1 MLPKKRPSRVERVN
15 RHYNWGFQPVTIFA
29 KTYISDV
36 WLGCEYASGEVLS
49 FYTDELLHVQYFS
62 RVGAN
67 TKTSIKYCFH
77 INSLKGK
84 QEKQRKNNQMT
95 FFGWHSLYSFRWCIN
110 AFIAL
115 LIW

>member
-15 RHYNWGFQPVTIFA
+15 RHYNWAFQPVTIFA

-49 FYTDELLHVQYFS
+49 FYTDELLYLQYLS

-67 TKTSIKYCFH
+67 TKTSIKHFFD
-77 INSLKGK
+77 INSLKEK
-84 QEKQRKNNQMT
+84 QEKQQ
-95 FFGWHSLYSFRWCIN
+95 HYQI
-110 AFIAL
+110 
-115 LIW
+115 